1 LGEVVE
7 AQRVQG
13 SSQTLIQSAVPSVR
27 VARVVP
33 DVTGVDKIFDY
44 LVPEALAETVRV
56 GVRVRVPL
64 HGRNV
69 AGWVVEIGEP
79 SAGLEVKKIKS
90 VIKVLGL
97 GATAEIVDLAVW
109 ATKRWAGR
117 MRSFIST
124 AAPETLINN
133 VPSPRYMPRAVQYAS
148 DTFDKV
154 RDFGGGLITVAPLSN
169 LAPFISAV
177 ACDGPTI
184 VVMPTQHRVKLLA
197 AALRANN
204 FSVAQWPQDW
214 ALAYGG
220 VDVVIGTRSAVWAPV
235 EKFSNMVVVDE
246 HDDLLQE
253 ERSPTWHARDVAI
266 ERSSRVGARCILL
279 SPIASLSARKWA
291 GDRRVVDSQGQWPEV
306 LIVDRNN
313 DEQWSRSLISSE
325 LIAELRDKSRRAVC
339 VLNSKGRARLTAC
352 GSCRNILRCE
362 KCDAALNQTD
372 KTTLDCPR
380 CGESRPVICQV
391 CGSSSCAVLKP
402 GVARLREEL
411 EAAANRSVF
420 EVTAATETVNERCNV
435 FVGTEAVLHRV
446 QNADTV
452 VFLDIDSELLAP
464 RYRANE
470 IVATLVVHA
479 ARLVGRSTQSPRI
492 LLQTHT
498 PDNAFLIGLKI
509 GDLSQY
515 FVSDEARRSLLKF
528 PPFGSIAQV
537 SGKGTKA
544 FLDSLNESLEFS
556 AVVQTMNKDTENG
569 LIRAENWQ
577 QLSDVLLS
585 AKRPAKSRLTFHVDP
600 PRV

>member
-1 LGEVVE
+1 MGEVVE

-13 SSQTLIQSAVPSVR
+13 SSQTLIQTAVPSVR

-44 LVPEALAETVRV
+44 LVPDALVETVRV

-97 GATAEIVDLAVW
+97 GATAEIVNLAVW

-124 AAPETLINN
+124 AAPETLVKS
-133 VPSPRYMPRAVQYAS
+133 VPSARYMPRAVQYAS
-148 DTFDKV
+148 DAFEKI
-154 RDFGGGLITVAPLSN
+154 RDFGGGLITVSPLTN

-214 ALAYGG
+214 SLAYGG

-235 EKFSNMVVVDE
+235 EKFANIVVVDE

-266 ERSSRVGARCILL
+266 ERASRVGARCVLL
-279 SPIASLSARKWA
+279 SPIASLAARKWA
-291 GDRRVVDSQGQWPEV
+291 GDRQVVDTQGKWPEV
-306 LIVDRNN
+306 LIVDRNK

-325 LIAELRDKSRRAVC
+325 LIAELRDKSRRVVC

-362 KCDAALNQTD
+362 KCDAALNQSD
-372 KTTLDCPR
+372 KTMLACPR

-446 QNADTV
+446 QSADTV

-479 ARLVGRSTQSPRI
+479 ARLVGRSNQNQRI

-498 PDNAFLIGLKI
+498 PDNAFLVGLKV
-509 GDLSQY
+509 GDLNQY
-515 FVSDEARRSLLKF
+515 FASDDARRSLLKF
-528 PPFGSIAQV
+528 PPYGSIAQV

-544 FLDSLNESLEFS
+544 FLDSLNESLEYS

-577 QLSDVLLS
+577 QLTDVIVS
-585 AKRPAKSRLTFHVDP
+585 AQRPARSRLTFHVDP

>member
-1 LGEVVE
+1 MGEVVE

-117 MRSFIST
+117 MRSIIST

-291 GDRRVVDSQGQWPEV
+291 GDRRVIDSQGQWPEV

-352 GSCRNILRCE
+352 GSCRSILRCE

>member
-1 LGEVVE
+1 MGEVVE

-13 SSQTLIQSAVPSVR
+13 SSQTLIQTAVPSVR

-44 LVPEALAETVRV
+44 LVPDALVETVRV

-97 GATAEIVDLAVW
+97 GATVEIVNLAVW

-124 AAPETLINN
+124 AAPETLVKS
-133 VPSPRYMPRAVQYAS
+133 VPSARYMPRAVQYAS
-148 DTFDKV
+148 DAFEKI
-154 RDFGGGLITVAPLSN
+154 RDFGGGLITVSPLTN

-214 ALAYGG
+214 SLAYGG

-235 EKFSNMVVVDE
+235 EKFANIVVVDE

-266 ERSSRVGARCILL
+266 ERASRVGARCVLL
-279 SPIASLSARKWA
+279 SPIASLAARKWA
-291 GDRRVVDSQGQWPEV
+291 GDRQVVDTQGKWPEV
-306 LIVDRNN
+306 LIVDRNK

-325 LIAELRDKSRRAVC
+325 LIAELRDKSRRVVC

-362 KCDAALNQTD
+362 KCDAALNQSD
-372 KTTLDCPR
+372 KTMLACPR

-420 EVTAATETVNERCNV
+420 EVTAATESVNERCNV

-446 QNADTV
+446 QSADTV

-479 ARLVGRSTQSPRI
+479 ARLVGRSNQNQRI

-498 PDNAFLIGLKI
+498 PDNAFLVGLKV
-509 GDLSQY
+509 GDLNQY
-515 FVSDEARRSLLKF
+515 FASDDARRSLLKF
-528 PPFGSIAQV
+528 PPYGSIAQV

-544 FLDSLNESLEFS
+544 FLDSLNESLEYS

-577 QLSDVLLS
+577 QLTDVIVS
-585 AKRPAKSRLTFHVDP
+585 AQRPARSRLTFHVDP

>member
-1 LGEVVE
+1 MGEVVE

-13 SSQTLIQSAVPSVR
+13 SSQTLIQTAVPSVR

-44 LVPEALAETVRV
+44 LVPEALVETVRV

-79 SAGLEVKKIKS
+79 SVGLDAKKIKS

-97 GATAEIVDLAVW
+97 GATIEIVDLAVW

-124 AAPETLINN
+124 AAPETLVKS
-133 VPSPRYMPRAVQYAS
+133 VPSARYMPRAVQYAS
-148 DTFDKV
+148 DAFEKIK
-154 RDFGGGLITVAPLSN
+154 DFGGGLITVAPLTN

-220 VDVVIGTRSAVWAPV
+220 VDVVIGTRSSVWAPV
-235 EKFSNMVVVDE
+235 EKFANIVVVDE

-266 ERSSRVGARCILL
+266 ERASRVGARCVLL
-279 SPIASLSARKWA
+279 SPIASLAARKWA
-291 GDRRVVDSQGQWPEV
+291 GDRRVTDTQGKWPEV
-306 LIVDRNN
+306 LIVDRNK
-313 DEQWSRSLISSE
+313 DEQWSRSLFSYE
-325 LIAELRDKSRRAVC
+325 LIAELRDKSRRVVC
-339 VLNSKGRARLTAC
+339 VLNSKGRSRLTAC

-362 KCDAALNQTD
+362 KCDAALNQSD
-372 KTTLDCPR
+372 KTMLDCPR

-420 EVTAATETVNERCNV
+420 EVTAATESVNERCNV

-446 QNADTV
+446 QSADTV

-479 ARLVGRSTQSPRI
+479 ARLVGRSNQNQRI

-498 PDNAFLIGLKI
+498 PDNAFLVGLKI
-509 GDLSQY
+509 GDLNQY
-515 FVSDEARRSLLKF
+515 FASDDARRSLLKF
-528 PPFGSIAQV
+528 PPYGSIAQV

-544 FLDSLNESLEFS
+544 FLDSLNESLEYS

-577 QLSDVLLS
+577 QLTDVLSS
-585 AKRPAKSRLTFHVDP
+585 AQRPAKSRLTFHIDP

>member
-1 LGEVVE
+1 MGEVVE

-13 SSQTLIQSAVPSVR
+13 SSQTLIQTAVPSVR

-291 GDRRVVDSQGQWPEV
+291 GDRRVIDSQGQWPEV

-325 LIAELRDKSRRAVC
+325 LIAELRDKSRRVVC

-577 QLSDVLLS
+577 ELSDVLLS

>member
-1 LGEVVE
+1 MGEVVE

-13 SSQTLIQSAVPSVR
+13 SSQTLIQTAVPSVR

-325 LIAELRDKSRRAVC
+325 LIAELRDKSRRVVC

-452 VFLDIDSELLAP
+452 VFLDIDSELLVP

-509 GDLSQY
+509 GDLTQY

>member
-1 LGEVVE
+1 MGEVVE

-235 EKFSNMVVVDE
+235 EKFSNIVVVDE

-325 LIAELRDKSRRAVC
+325 LIAELRDKSRRVVC

>member
-1 LGEVVE
+1 MGEVVE

-13 SSQTLIQSAVPSVR
+13 SSQTLIQTAVPSVR

-79 SAGLEVKKIKS
+79 SVGLDAKKIKS

-97 GATAEIVDLAVW
+97 GATIEIVDLAVW

-117 MRSFIST
+117 MRSFISA
-124 AAPETLINN
+124 AAPETLVKS
-133 VPSPRYMPRAVQYAS
+133 VPSARYMPRAVQYAS
-148 DTFDKV
+148 DAFEKIKDFD
-154 RDFGGGLITVAPLSN
+154 GGLITVAPLTN

-235 EKFSNMVVVDE
+235 EKFANIVVVDE

-266 ERSSRVGARCILL
+266 ERASRVGARCVLL
-279 SPIASLSARKWA
+279 SPIASLAARKWA
-291 GDRRVVDSQGQWPEV
+291 GDRRVVDTQGKWPEV
-306 LIVDRNN
+306 LIVDRNK

-325 LIAELRDKSRRAVC
+325 LIAELRDKSRRVVC

-362 KCDAALNQTD
+362 KCDAALNQSD
-372 KTTLDCPR
+372 KTKLDCPR

-446 QNADTV
+446 QSADTV

-479 ARLVGRSTQSPRI
+479 ARLVGRSNQNQRI

-498 PDNAFLIGLKI
+498 PDNAFLVGLKI
-509 GDLSQY
+509 GDLNQY
-515 FVSDEARRSLLKF
+515 FASDDARRSLLKF
-528 PPFGSIAQV
+528 PPYGSIAQV

-544 FLDSLNESLEFS
+544 FLDSLNESLEYS

-577 QLSDVLLS
+577 QLTDVLSS
-585 AKRPAKSRLTFHVDP
+585 AQRPAKSRLTFHIDP

>member
-1 LGEVVE
+1 MGEVVE

-13 SSQTLIQSAVPSVR
+13 SSQTLIQTAVPSVR

-79 SAGLEVKKIKS
+79 SIGLDAKKIKS

-97 GATAEIVDLAVW
+97 GATIEIVDLAVW

-124 AAPETLINN
+124 AAPETLVKS
-133 VPSPRYMPRAVQYAS
+133 VPSARYMPRAVQYAS
-148 DTFDKV
+148 DAFEKIK
-154 RDFGGGLITVAPLSN
+154 DFGGGLITVAPLTN

-197 AALRANN
+197 AELRANN

-220 VDVVIGTRSAVWAPV
+220 VDVVIGTRSSVWAPV
-235 EKFSNMVVVDE
+235 EKFANIVVVDE

-266 ERSSRVGARCILL
+266 ERASRVGARCVLL
-279 SPIASLSARKWA
+279 SPIASLAARKWA
-291 GDRRVVDSQGQWPEV
+291 GDRRVADTQGKWPEV
-306 LIVDRNN
+306 LIVDRNK

-325 LIAELRDKSRRAVC
+325 LIAELRDKSRRVVC

-362 KCDAALNQTD
+362 KCDAALNQSD
-372 KTTLDCPR
+372 KTMLDCPR

-411 EAAANRSVF
+411 EAAANRAVF
-420 EVTAATETVNERCNV
+420 EVTAATESVNERCNV

-446 QNADTV
+446 QSADTV

-479 ARLVGRSTQSPRI
+479 ARLVGRSNQNQRI

-498 PDNAFLIGLKI
+498 PDNAFLVGLKI
-509 GDLSQY
+509 GDLNQY
-515 FVSDEARRSLLKF
+515 FASDDARRSLLKF
-528 PPFGSIAQV
+528 PPYGSIAQV

-544 FLDSLNESLEFS
+544 FLDSLNESLEYS

-577 QLSDVLLS
+577 QLTDVLSS
-585 AKRPAKSRLTFHVDP
+585 AQRPAKSRLTFHIDP

>member
-1 LGEVVE
+1 M
-7 AQRVQG
+7 
-13 SSQTLIQSAVPSVR
+13 PSVR

-325 LIAELRDKSRRAVC
+325 LIAELRDKSRRVVC

-509 GDLSQY
+509 GDLTQY

>member
-1 LGEVVE
+1 MGEVVE

-13 SSQTLIQSAVPSVR
+13 SSQTLIQTAVPSVR

-44 LVPEALAETVRV
+44 LVPDALVETVRV

-97 GATAEIVDLAVW
+97 GATAEIVNLAVW

-124 AAPETLINN
+124 AAPETLVKS
-133 VPSPRYMPRAVQYAS
+133 VPSARYMPRAVQYAS
-148 DTFDKV
+148 DAFEKI
-154 RDFGGGLITVAPLSN
+154 RDFGGGLITVSPLTN

-214 ALAYGG
+214 SLAYGG

-235 EKFSNMVVVDE
+235 EKFANIVVVDE

-266 ERSSRVGARCILL
+266 ERASRVGARCVLL
-279 SPIASLSARKWA
+279 SPIASLAARKWA
-291 GDRRVVDSQGQWPEV
+291 GDRQVVDTQGKWPEV
-306 LIVDRNN
+306 LIVDRNK

-325 LIAELRDKSRRAVC
+325 LIAELRDKSRRVVC

-362 KCDAALNQTD
+362 KCDAALNQSD
-372 KTTLDCPR
+372 KTMLACPR

-420 EVTAATETVNERCNV
+420 EVTAATESVNERCNV

-446 QNADTV
+446 QSADTV

-479 ARLVGRSTQSPRI
+479 ARLVGRSNQNQRI

-498 PDNAFLIGLKI
+498 PDNAFLVGLKV
-509 GDLSQY
+509 GDLNQY
-515 FVSDEARRSLLKF
+515 FASDDARRSLLKF
-528 PPFGSIAQV
+528 PPYGSIAQV

-544 FLDSLNESLEFS
+544 FLDSLNESLEYS

-577 QLSDVLLS
+577 QLTDVIVS
-585 AKRPAKSRLTFHVDP
+585 AQRPARSRLTFHVDP

>member
-1 LGEVVE
+1 MGEVVE

-13 SSQTLIQSAVPSVR
+13 SSQTLIQTAVPSVR

-44 LVPEALAETVRV
+44 LVPEALVETVRV

-79 SAGLEVKKIKS
+79 SVGLDAKKIKS

-97 GATAEIVDLAVW
+97 GATIEIVDLAVW

-124 AAPETLINN
+124 AAPETLVKS
-133 VPSPRYMPRAVQYAS
+133 VPSARYMPRAVQYAS
-148 DTFDKV
+148 DAFEKIK
-154 RDFGGGLITVAPLSN
+154 DFGGGLITVAPLTN

-235 EKFSNMVVVDE
+235 EKFANIVVVDE

-266 ERSSRVGARCILL
+266 ERASRVGARCVLL
-279 SPIASLSARKWA
+279 SPIASLAARKWA
-291 GDRRVVDSQGQWPEV
+291 GDRRVTDTQGKWPEV
-306 LIVDRNN
+306 LIVDRNK

-325 LIAELRDKSRRAVC
+325 LIAELRDKSRRVVC

-362 KCDAALNQTD
+362 KCDAALNQSD
-372 KTTLDCPR
+372 KTMLDCPR

-420 EVTAATETVNERCNV
+420 EVTAATESVNERCNV

-446 QNADTV
+446 QSADTV

-479 ARLVGRSTQSPRI
+479 ARLVGRSNQNQRI

-498 PDNAFLIGLKI
+498 PDNAFLVGMKI
-509 GDLSQY
+509 GDLNQY
-515 FVSDEARRSLLKF
+515 FASDDSRRSLLKF
-528 PPFGSIAQV
+528 PPYGSIAQV

-544 FLDSLNESLEFS
+544 FLDSLNESLEYS

-577 QLSDVLLS
+577 QLTDVLSS
-585 AKRPAKSRLTFHVDP
+585 AQRPAKSRLTFHIDP

>member
-1 LGEVVE
+1 MGEVVE

-13 SSQTLIQSAVPSVR
+13 SSQTLIQAAVPSVR

-44 LVPEALAETVRV
+44 LVPEALVETVRV

-79 SAGLEVKKIKS
+79 SVGLDAKKIKS

-97 GATAEIVDLAVW
+97 GATIEIVDLAVW

-124 AAPETLINN
+124 AAPETLVKS
-133 VPSPRYMPRAVQYAS
+133 VPSARYMPRAVQYAS
-148 DTFDKV
+148 DAFEKIK
-154 RDFGGGLITVAPLSN
+154 DFGGGLITVAPLTN

-235 EKFSNMVVVDE
+235 EKFANIVVVDE

-266 ERSSRVGARCILL
+266 ERASRVGARCVLL
-279 SPIASLSARKWA
+279 SPIASLAARKWA
-291 GDRRVVDSQGQWPEV
+291 GDRRVTDTQGKWPEV
-306 LIVDRNN
+306 LIVDRNK

-325 LIAELRDKSRRAVC
+325 LIAELRDKSRRVVC

-362 KCDAALNQTD
+362 KCDAALNQSDNTM
-372 KTTLDCPR
+372 LDCPR

-420 EVTAATETVNERCNV
+420 EVTAATESVNERCNV

-446 QNADTV
+446 QSADTV

-479 ARLVGRSTQSPRI
+479 ARLVGRSNQNQRI

-498 PDNAFLIGLKI
+498 PGNAFLVGLKI
-509 GDLSQY
+509 GDLNQY
-515 FVSDEARRSLLKF
+515 FASDDARRSLLKF
-528 PPFGSIAQV
+528 PPYGSIAQV

-544 FLDSLNESLEFS
+544 FLDSLNESLEYS

-577 QLSDVLLS
+577 QLTDVLSS
-585 AKRPAKSRLTFHVDP
+585 AQRPAKSRLTFHIDP

>member
-1 LGEVVE
+1 MGEVVE

-13 SSQTLIQSAVPSVR
+13 SSQTLIQTAVPSVR

-291 GDRRVVDSQGQWPEV
+291 GDRRVIDSQGQWPEV

>member
-13 SSQTLIQSAVPSVR
+13 SSQTLIQTAVPSVR

-79 SAGLEVKKIKS
+79 SVGLDAKKIKS

-97 GATAEIVDLAVW
+97 GATIEIVDLAVW

-124 AAPETLINN
+124 AAPETLVKS
-133 VPSPRYMPRAVQYAS
+133 VPSARYMPRAVQYAS
-148 DTFDKV
+148 DTFEKIK
-154 RDFGGGLITVAPLSN
+154 DFDGGLITVAPLTN

-235 EKFSNMVVVDE
+235 EKFANIVVVDE

-266 ERSSRVGARCILL
+266 ERASRVGARCVLL
-279 SPIASLSARKWA
+279 SPIASLAARKWA
-291 GDRRVVDSQGQWPEV
+291 GDRRVTDTQGKWPEV
-306 LIVDRNN
+306 LIVDRNK

-325 LIAELRDKSRRAVC
+325 LIAELRDKSRRVVC

-362 KCDAALNQTD
+362 KCDAALNQSD
-372 KTTLDCPR
+372 KTKLDCPR

-446 QNADTV
+446 QSADTV

-479 ARLVGRSTQSPRI
+479 ARLVGRSNQNQRI

-498 PDNAFLIGLKI
+498 PDNAFLVGLKI
-509 GDLSQY
+509 GDLNQY
-515 FVSDEARRSLLKF
+515 FASDDARRSLLKF
-528 PPFGSIAQV
+528 PPYGSIAQV

-544 FLDSLNESLEFS
+544 FLDSLNESLEYS

-577 QLSDVLLS
+577 QLTDVLSS
-585 AKRPAKSRLTFHVDP
+585 AQRPAKSRLTFHIDP

>member
-1 LGEVVE
+1 MGEVVE

-13 SSQTLIQSAVPSVR
+13 SSQTLIQTAVPSVR

-79 SAGLEVKKIKS
+79 SVGLDAKKIKS

-97 GATAEIVDLAVW
+97 GATIEIVDLAVW

-124 AAPETLINN
+124 AAPETLVKS
-133 VPSPRYMPRAVQYAS
+133 VPSARYMPRAVQYAS
-148 DTFDKV
+148 DAFEKIK
-154 RDFGGGLITVAPLSN
+154 DFGGGLITVAPLTN

-235 EKFSNMVVVDE
+235 EKFANIVVVDE

-266 ERSSRVGARCILL
+266 ERASRVGARCVLL
-279 SPIASLSARKWA
+279 SPIASLAARKWA
-291 GDRRVVDSQGQWPEV
+291 GDRRVTDTQGKWPEV
-306 LIVDRNN
+306 LIVDRNK

-325 LIAELRDKSRRAVC
+325 LIAELRDKSRRVVC

-362 KCDAALNQTD
+362 KCDAALNQSD
-372 KTTLDCPR
+372 KTMLDCPR

-420 EVTAATETVNERCNV
+420 EVTAATESVNERCNV

-446 QNADTV
+446 QSADTV

-479 ARLVGRSTQSPRI
+479 ARLVGRSNQNQRI

-498 PDNAFLIGLKI
+498 PDNAFLVGLKI
-509 GDLSQY
+509 GDLNQY
-515 FVSDEARRSLLKF
+515 FASDDARRSLLKF
-528 PPFGSIAQV
+528 PPYGSIAQV

-544 FLDSLNESLEFS
+544 FLDSLNESLEYS

-577 QLSDVLLS
+577 QLTDVLSS
-585 AKRPAKSRLTFHVDP
+585 AQRPAKSRLTFHIDP

>member
-1 LGEVVE
+1 MGEVVE

-13 SSQTLIQSAVPSVR
+13 SSQTLIQTAVPSVR

-79 SAGLEVKKIKS
+79 SVGLDAKKIKS

-97 GATAEIVDLAVW
+97 GATIEIVDLAVW

-124 AAPETLINN
+124 AAPETLVKS
-133 VPSPRYMPRAVQYAS
+133 VPSARYMPRAVQYAS
-148 DTFDKV
+148 DAFEKIK
-154 RDFGGGLITVAPLSN
+154 DFGGGLITVVPLTN

-220 VDVVIGTRSAVWAPV
+220 VDVVIGTRSSVWAPV
-235 EKFSNMVVVDE
+235 EKFANIVVVDE

-266 ERSSRVGARCILL
+266 ERASRVGARCVLL
-279 SPIASLSARKWA
+279 SPIASLAARKWA
-291 GDRRVVDSQGQWPEV
+291 GDRRVTDTQGKWPEV
-306 LIVDRNN
+306 LIVDRNK

-325 LIAELRDKSRRAVC
+325 LIAELRDKSRRVVC

-362 KCDAALNQTD
+362 KCDAALNQSD
-372 KTTLDCPR
+372 KTMLDCPR

-420 EVTAATETVNERCNV
+420 EVTAATESVNERCNV

-446 QNADTV
+446 QSADTV

-479 ARLVGRSTQSPRI
+479 ARLVGRSNQNQRI

-498 PDNAFLIGLKI
+498 PDNAFLVGLKI
-509 GDLSQY
+509 GDLNQY
-515 FVSDEARRSLLKF
+515 FASDDARRSLLKF
-528 PPFGSIAQV
+528 PPYGSIAQV

-544 FLDSLNESLEFS
+544 FLDSLNESLEYS

-577 QLSDVLLS
+577 QLTDVLSS
-585 AKRPAKSRLTFHVDP
+585 AQRPAKSRLTFHIDP

>member
-1 LGEVVE
+1 MGEVVE

-13 SSQTLIQSAVPSVR
+13 SSQTLIQTAVPSVR

-124 AAPETLINN
+124 AAPETLINS
-133 VPSPRYMPRAVQYAS
+133 VPSARYMPRAVQYAS

-220 VDVVIGTRSAVWAPV
+220 VDVVVGTRSAVWAPV

-325 LIAELRDKSRRAVC
+325 LIAELRDKSRRVVC

-544 FLDSLNESLEFS
+544 FLDSLNESFEFS

>member
-1 LGEVVE
+1 MGEVVE

-325 LIAELRDKSRRAVC
+325 LIAELRDKSRRVVC

-362 KCDAALNQTD
+362 KCDAALNQTE

-446 QNADTV
+446 QNTDTV

>member
-1 LGEVVE
+1 
-7 AQRVQG
+7 
-13 SSQTLIQSAVPSVR
+13 
-27 VARVVP
+27 
-33 DVTGVDKIFDY
+33 
-44 LVPEALAETVRV
+44 
-56 GVRVRVPL
+56 
-64 HGRNV
+64 
-69 AGWVVEIGEP
+69 
-79 SAGLEVKKIKS
+79 
-90 VIKVLGL
+90 
-97 GATAEIVDLAVW
+97 
-109 ATKRWAGR
+109 
-117 MRSFIST
+117 
-124 AAPETLINN
+124 
-133 VPSPRYMPRAVQYAS
+133 YMPRAVQYAS

-325 LIAELRDKSRRAVC
+325 LIAELRDKSRRVVC

-515 FVSDEARRSLLKF
+515 FVGDEARRSLLKF

>member
-1 LGEVVE
+1 MGEVVE

-13 SSQTLIQSAVPSVR
+13 SSQTLIQTAVPPVR

-44 LVPEALAETVRV
+44 LVPEALVETVRV

-79 SAGLEVKKIKS
+79 SVGLDAKKIKS

-97 GATAEIVDLAVW
+97 GATIEIVDLAVW

-124 AAPETLINN
+124 AAPETLVKS
-133 VPSPRYMPRAVQYAS
+133 VPSARYMPRAVQYAS
-148 DTFDKV
+148 DAFEKIK
-154 RDFGGGLITVAPLSN
+154 DFGGGLITVAPLTN

-235 EKFSNMVVVDE
+235 EKFANIVVVDE

-266 ERSSRVGARCILL
+266 ERASRVGARCVLL
-279 SPIASLSARKWA
+279 SPIASLAARKWA
-291 GDRRVVDSQGQWPEV
+291 GDRRVTDTQGKWPEV
-306 LIVDRNN
+306 LIVDRNK

-325 LIAELRDKSRRAVC
+325 LIAELRDKSRRVVC

-362 KCDAALNQTD
+362 KCDAALNQSD
-372 KTTLDCPR
+372 KTMLDCPR

-420 EVTAATETVNERCNV
+420 EVTAATESVNERCNV

-446 QNADTV
+446 QSADTV

-479 ARLVGRSTQSPRI
+479 ARLVGRSNQNQRI

-498 PDNAFLIGLKI
+498 PDNAFLVGLKI
-509 GDLSQY
+509 GDLNQY
-515 FVSDEARRSLLKF
+515 FASDDARRSLLKF
-528 PPFGSIAQV
+528 PPYGSIAQV

-544 FLDSLNESLEFS
+544 FLDSLNESLEYS

-577 QLSDVLLS
+577 QLTDVLSS
-585 AKRPAKSRLTFHVDP
+585 AQRPAKSRLTFHIDP

>member
-1 LGEVVE
+1 MGEVVE

-279 SPIASLSARKWA
+279 SPIASFSARKWA
-291 GDRRVVDSQGQWPEV
+291 GDRRVIDSQGQWPEV

-339 VLNSKGRARLTAC
+339 VLNSKGQARLTAC

>member
-1 LGEVVE
+1 MGEVVE

-325 LIAELRDKSRRAVC
+325 LIAELRDKSRRVVC

-362 KCDAALNQTD
+362 KCDAALNQTE

-509 GDLSQY
+509 GDLTQY

>member
-1 LGEVVE
+1 MGEVVE

>member
-1 LGEVVE
+1 MGEVVE

-154 RDFGGGLITVAPLSN
+154 RDFGGGLITVAPVSN

-325 LIAELRDKSRRAVC
+325 LIAELRDKSRRVVC

-446 QNADTV
+446 QNTDTV

>member
-1 LGEVVE
+1 MGEVVE

-13 SSQTLIQSAVPSVR
+13 SSQTLIQTAVPSVR

>member
-1 LGEVVE
+1 MGEVVE

-13 SSQTLIQSAVPSVR
+13 SSQTLIQTAVPSVR

-79 SAGLEVKKIKS
+79 SVGLDAKKIKS

-97 GATAEIVDLAVW
+97 GATIEIVDLAVW

-124 AAPETLINN
+124 AAPETLVKS
-133 VPSPRYMPRAVQYAS
+133 VPSARYMPRAVQYAS
-148 DTFDKV
+148 DAFEKIKDFD
-154 RDFGGGLITVAPLSN
+154 GGLITVAPLTN

-235 EKFSNMVVVDE
+235 EKFANIVVVDE

-266 ERSSRVGARCILL
+266 ERASRVGARCVLL
-279 SPIASLSARKWA
+279 SPIASLAARKWA
-291 GDRRVVDSQGQWPEV
+291 GDRRVTDTQGKWPEV
-306 LIVDRNN
+306 LIVDRNK

-325 LIAELRDKSRRAVC
+325 LIAELRDKSRRVVC

-362 KCDAALNQTD
+362 KCDAALNQSD
-372 KTTLDCPR
+372 KTKLDCPR

-411 EAAANRSVF
+411 EAAANRAVF
-420 EVTAATETVNERCNV
+420 EVTAATESVNERCNV

-446 QNADTV
+446 QSADTA

-479 ARLVGRSTQSPRI
+479 ARLVGRSNQNQRI

-498 PDNAFLIGLKI
+498 PDNAFLVGLKI
-509 GDLSQY
+509 GDLNQY
-515 FVSDEARRSLLKF
+515 FASDDARRSLLKF
-528 PPFGSIAQV
+528 PPYGSIAQV

-544 FLDSLNESLEFS
+544 FLDSLNESLEYS

-577 QLSDVLLS
+577 QLTDVLSS
-585 AKRPAKSRLTFHVDP
+585 AQRPAKSRLTFHIDP

>member
-1 LGEVVE
+1 MGEVVE

-13 SSQTLIQSAVPSVR
+13 SSQTLIQTAVPSVR

-44 LVPEALAETVRV
+44 LVPEALVETVRV

-69 AGWVVEIGEP
+69 AGWVVEIGKP
-79 SAGLEVKKIKS
+79 SVGLDAKKIKS

-97 GATAEIVDLAVW
+97 GATIEIVDLAVW

-124 AAPETLINN
+124 AAPETLVKS
-133 VPSPRYMPRAVQYAS
+133 VPSARYMPRAVQYAS
-148 DTFDKV
+148 DAFEKIK
-154 RDFGGGLITVAPLSN
+154 DFGGGLITVAPLTN

-235 EKFSNMVVVDE
+235 EKFANIVVVDE

-266 ERSSRVGARCILL
+266 ERASRVGARCVLL
-279 SPIASLSARKWA
+279 SPIASLAARKWA
-291 GDRRVVDSQGQWPEV
+291 GDRRVTDTQGKWPEV
-306 LIVDRNN
+306 LIVDRNK

-325 LIAELRDKSRRAVC
+325 LIAELRDKSRRVVC

-362 KCDAALNQTD
+362 KCDAALNQSD
-372 KTTLDCPR
+372 KTMLDCPR

-420 EVTAATETVNERCNV
+420 EVTAATESVNERCNV

-446 QNADTV
+446 QSADTV

-479 ARLVGRSTQSPRI
+479 ARLVGRSNQNQRI

-498 PDNAFLIGLKI
+498 PDNAFLVGLKI
-509 GDLSQY
+509 GDLNQY
-515 FVSDEARRSLLKF
+515 FASDDARRSLLKF
-528 PPFGSIAQV
+528 PPYGSIAQV

-544 FLDSLNESLEFS
+544 FLDSLNESLEYS

-577 QLSDVLLS
+577 QLTDVLSS
-585 AKRPAKSRLTFHVDP
+585 AQRPAKSRLTFHIDP

>member
-1 LGEVVE
+1 MGEVVE

-13 SSQTLIQSAVPSVR
+13 SSQTLIQTAVPSVR

-291 GDRRVVDSQGQWPEV
+291 GDRRVIDSQGQWPEV

-325 LIAELRDKSRRAVC
+325 LIAELRDKSRRVVC

>member
-1 LGEVVE
+1 M
-7 AQRVQG
+7 
-13 SSQTLIQSAVPSVR
+13 PSVR

-109 ATKRWAGR
+109 ATQRWAGR

-124 AAPETLINN
+124 ASPETLINS
-133 VPSPRYMPRAVQYAS
+133 VPSARYMPRAVNYAS
-148 DTFDKV
+148 DTFDKI

-169 LAPFISAV
+169 LTPFISAV

-235 EKFSNMVVVDE
+235 EKFSNIVVVDE

-266 ERSSRVGARCILL
+266 ERSSRAGARCILL
-279 SPIASLSARKWA
+279 SPIASLAARKWA

-306 LIVDRNN
+306 LIVDRNS

-325 LIAELRDKSRRAVC
+325 LIAELRDKSRRVVC

-372 KTTLDCPR
+372 KTRLDCPR

-420 EVTAATETVNERCNV
+420 EVTASTETVNERCNV

-498 PDNAFLIGLKI
+498 PDNAFLVGLKI

-544 FLDSLNESLEFS
+544 FLDSLNESLEYS
-556 AVVQTMNKDTENG
+556 AAVQTMNKDTENG
-569 LIRAENWQ
+569 LIRAESWQ
-577 QLSDVLLS
+577 QLSDVLMS

>member
-13 SSQTLIQSAVPSVR
+13 SSQTLIQTAVPSVR

-44 LVPEALAETVRV
+44 LVPEALVETVRV

-79 SAGLEVKKIKS
+79 SVGLDAKKIKS

-97 GATAEIVDLAVW
+97 GATIEIVDLAVW

-124 AAPETLINN
+124 AAPETLVKS
-133 VPSPRYMPRAVQYAS
+133 VPSARYMPRAVQYAS
-148 DTFDKV
+148 DAFEKIK
-154 RDFGGGLITVAPLSN
+154 DFGGGLITVAPLTN

-235 EKFSNMVVVDE
+235 EKFANIVVVDE

-266 ERSSRVGARCILL
+266 ERASRVGARCVLL
-279 SPIASLSARKWA
+279 SPIASLAARKWA
-291 GDRRVVDSQGQWPEV
+291 GDRRVTDTQGKWPEV
-306 LIVDRNN
+306 LIVDRNK

-325 LIAELRDKSRRAVC
+325 LIAELRDKSRRVVC

-362 KCDAALNQTD
+362 KCDAALNQSD
-372 KTTLDCPR
+372 KTMLDCPR

-420 EVTAATETVNERCNV
+420 EVTAATESVNERCNV

-446 QNADTV
+446 QSADTV

-479 ARLVGRSTQSPRI
+479 ARLVGRSNQNQRI

-498 PDNAFLIGLKI
+498 PDNAFLVGLKI
-509 GDLSQY
+509 GDLNQY
-515 FVSDEARRSLLKF
+515 FASDDARRSLLKF
-528 PPFGSIAQV
+528 PPYGSIAQV

-544 FLDSLNESLEFS
+544 FLDSLNESLEYS

-577 QLSDVLLS
+577 QLTDVLSS
-585 AKRPAKSRLTFHVDP
+585 AQRPAKSRLTFHIDP

>member
-1 LGEVVE
+1 MGEVVE

-13 SSQTLIQSAVPSVR
+13 SSQTLIQTAVPSVR

-44 LVPEALAETVRV
+44 LVPEALAETVQV
-56 GVRVRVPL
+56 GVRVRVSL

-79 SAGLEVKKIKS
+79 SVGLDAKKIKS

-97 GATAEIVDLAVW
+97 GATIEIVDLAVW

-124 AAPETLINN
+124 AAPETLVKS
-133 VPSPRYMPRAVQYAS
+133 VPSARYMPRAVQYAS
-148 DTFDKV
+148 DAFEKIK
-154 RDFGGGLITVAPLSN
+154 DFGGGLITVAPLTN

-235 EKFSNMVVVDE
+235 EKFANIVVVDE

-266 ERSSRVGARCILL
+266 ERASRVGARCVLL
-279 SPIASLSARKWA
+279 SPIASLAARKWA
-291 GDRRVVDSQGQWPEV
+291 GDRRVTDTQGKWPEV
-306 LIVDRNN
+306 LIVDRNK

-325 LIAELRDKSRRAVC
+325 LIAELRDKSRRVVC

-362 KCDAALNQTD
+362 KCDAALNQSD
-372 KTTLDCPR
+372 KTMLDCPR

-420 EVTAATETVNERCNV
+420 EVTAATESVNERCNV

-446 QNADTV
+446 QSADTV

-479 ARLVGRSTQSPRI
+479 ARLVGRSNQNQRI

-498 PDNAFLIGLKI
+498 PDNAFLVGLKI
-509 GDLSQY
+509 GDLNQY
-515 FVSDEARRSLLKF
+515 FASDDARRSLLKF
-528 PPFGSIAQV
+528 PPYGSIAQV

-544 FLDSLNESLEFS
+544 FLDSLNESLEYS

-577 QLSDVLLS
+577 QLTDVLSS
-585 AKRPAKSRLTFHVDP
+585 AQRPAKSRLTFHIDP

>member
-1 LGEVVE
+1 MGEVVE

-235 EKFSNMVVVDE
+235 EKFSNIVVVDE

>member
-1 LGEVVE
+1 MGEVVE

-124 AAPETLINN
+124 AAPERLINN

-325 LIAELRDKSRRAVC
+325 LIAELRDKSRRVVC

-446 QNADTV
+446 QNTDTV

>member
-1 LGEVVE
+1 MGEVVE

-13 SSQTLIQSAVPSVR
+13 SSQTLIQTAVPSVR

-235 EKFSNMVVVDE
+235 EKFSNIVVVDE

-325 LIAELRDKSRRAVC
+325 LIAELRDKSRRVVC

>member
-1 LGEVVE
+1 MGEVVE

-13 SSQTLIQSAVPSVR
+13 SSQTLIQTAVPSVR

-44 LVPEALAETVRV
+44 LVPEALVETVRV

-79 SAGLEVKKIKS
+79 SVGLDAKKIKS

-97 GATAEIVDLAVW
+97 GATIEIVDLAVW

-124 AAPETLINN
+124 AAPETLVKS
-133 VPSPRYMPRAVQYAS
+133 VPSARYMPRAVQYAS
-148 DTFDKV
+148 DAFEKIK
-154 RDFGGGLITVAPLSN
+154 DFGGGLITVAPLTN

-220 VDVVIGTRSAVWAPV
+220 VDVVIGTRSSVWAPV
-235 EKFSNMVVVDE
+235 EKFANIVVVDE

-266 ERSSRVGARCILL
+266 ERASRVGARCVLL
-279 SPIASLSARKWA
+279 SPIASLAARKWA
-291 GDRRVVDSQGQWPEV
+291 GDRRVTDTQGKWPEV
-306 LIVDRNN
+306 LIVDRIK

-325 LIAELRDKSRRAVC
+325 LIAELRDKSRRVVC

-362 KCDAALNQTD
+362 KCDAALNQSD
-372 KTTLDCPR
+372 KTMLDCPR

-420 EVTAATETVNERCNV
+420 EVTAATESVNERCNV

-446 QNADTV
+446 QSADTV

-479 ARLVGRSTQSPRI
+479 ARLVGRSNQNQRI

-498 PDNAFLIGLKI
+498 PDNAFLVGLKI
-509 GDLSQY
+509 GDLNQY
-515 FVSDEARRSLLKF
+515 FASDDARRSLLKF
-528 PPFGSIAQV
+528 PPYGSIAQV

-544 FLDSLNESLEFS
+544 FLDSLNESLEYS

-577 QLSDVLLS
+577 QLTDVLSS
-585 AKRPAKSRLTFHVDP
+585 AQRPAKSRLTFHIDP

>member
-1 LGEVVE
+1 MGEVVE

-13 SSQTLIQSAVPSVR
+13 SSQTLIQTAVPSVR

-79 SAGLEVKKIKS
+79 SVGLDAKKIKS

-97 GATAEIVDLAVW
+97 GATIEIVDLAVW

-124 AAPETLINN
+124 AAPETLVKS
-133 VPSPRYMPRAVQYAS
+133 VPSARYMPRAVQYAS
-148 DTFDKV
+148 DAFEKIK
-154 RDFGGGLITVAPLSN
+154 DFGGGLITVAPLTN

-235 EKFSNMVVVDE
+235 EKFANIVVVDE

-266 ERSSRVGARCILL
+266 ERASRVGARCVLL
-279 SPIASLSARKWA
+279 SPIASLAARKWA
-291 GDRRVVDSQGQWPEV
+291 GDRRVTDTQGKWPEV
-306 LIVDRNN
+306 LIVDRNK

-325 LIAELRDKSRRAVC
+325 LIAELRDKSRRVVC

-352 GSCRNILRCE
+352 GSCRNVLRCE
-362 KCDAALNQTD
+362 KCDAALNQSD
-372 KTTLDCPR
+372 KTMLDCPR

-420 EVTAATETVNERCNV
+420 EVTAATESVNERCNV

-446 QNADTV
+446 QSADTV

-479 ARLVGRSTQSPRI
+479 ARLVGRSNQNQRI

-498 PDNAFLIGLKI
+498 PDNAFLVGLKI
-509 GDLSQY
+509 GDLNQY
-515 FVSDEARRSLLKF
+515 FASDDARRSLLKF
-528 PPFGSIAQV
+528 PPYGSIAQV

-544 FLDSLNESLEFS
+544 FLDSLNESLEYS

-577 QLSDVLLS
+577 QLTDVLSS
-585 AKRPAKSRLTFHVDP
+585 AQRPAKSRLTFHIDP